1 MAQDVT
7 QENAE
12 VCLGAKAHH
21 GLVPPGAAKP
31 KLNPNTMVQAARM
44 AQDVTQENA
53 EVCLGAKAHQ
63 GLVPPGA
70 VPPAAAAHAPLLRA
84 SSRYYEEATGVGAG
98 GKGSDARHAPQDEQT
113 VC

>member
-1 MAQDVT
+1 M
-7 QENAE
+7 
-12 VCLGAKAHH
+12 CLGAKAH
-21 GLVPPGAAKP
+21 A
-31 KLNPNTMVQAARM
+31 
-44 AQDVTQENA
+44 
-53 EVCLGAKAHQ
+53 

-98 GKGSDARHAPQDEQT
+98 GKGSDAQPYGAHAPQDEQT